1 MAGGFHLYYEA
12 ARALWDM
19 PSKHLESLAKEGE
32 PLARRRAAA
41 TALGLKA
48 EFLTP
53 QGYTNE
59 HSAVTKLAAALSD
72 DREFTM
78 DMALRMGASTGR
90 TQSRVLVQSG
100 IGHHTRRSTLM
111 WIAITA
117 AVVLL
122 LLDVMAT
129 AGLPVPTPIGDLID
143 RFSGSDE
150 SPVTPPPP
158 PPGSRGLLRDPALDM
173 EPVAVEAHETRHT
186 TSPDGV
192 GLPAVQDDSVGNL
205 ERANGKELHQAQGR
219 ELHQARG
226 RGVYR
231 GRGRGPRQ
239 AATGERTGH
248 RRPPHTGSQKAKR
261 AKKEPRAGSGRAKG
275 SHE

>member
-19 PSKHLESLAKEGE
+19 PSKHLESLAQEGE

-41 TALGLKA
+41 TALRLKA
-48 EFLTP
+48 EFITP

-226 RGVYR
+226 RDVYR
-231 GRGRGPRQ
+231 GPAEVHARPRQ
-239 AATGERTGH
+239 ANARDTGDHRTAGA
-248 RRPPHTGSQKAKR
+248 RRRSVRRSSPAPARS
-261 AKKEPRAGSGRAKG
+261 S
-275 SHE
+275 